1 MTLNEIMQDIIAL
14 EEDLLIYERK
24 YGITSDIFYESFS
37 QGDEPPDDTWVL
49 DWGGWAGTYQI
60 LQRRRKLFAEQIQ
73 MLQQKTPLIAL
84 LEKAARR
91 EPIPLAA

>member
-1 MTLNEIMQDIIAL
+1 MTLNELMQDIIAL
-14 EEDLLIYERK
+14 EEDLLMYERK
-24 YGITSDIFYESFS
+24 YGTPSEIFYESFS
-37 QGDEPPDDTWVL
+37 QGDEPPDDAWVL

>member
-14 EEDLLIYERK
+14 EEDLLTYERK
-24 YGITSDIFYESFS
+24 YGIPSDIFYASFS
-37 QGDEPPDDTWVL
+37 QGDEPPDDAWVL
-49 DWGGWAGTYQI
+49 DWGDWAGAYQI
-60 LQRRRKLFAEQIQ
+60 LQRRRKLFSEQIDR
-73 MLQQKTPLIAL
+73 LQQKTPLIDL

>member
-1 MTLNEIMQDIIAL
+1 MRSCKNILAL
-14 EEDLLIYERK
+14 EEDLLMYERK
-24 YGITSDIFYESFS
+24 YGILSETFYESFS

-60 LQRRRKLFAEQIQ
+60 LQRRRKLYTEQIYA
-73 MLQQKTPLIAL
+73 LQQQTPLIFL
-84 LEKAARR
+84 IEKAARR

>member
-14 EEDLLIYERK
+14 EEDLLLYERK
-24 YGITSDIFYESFS
+24 YGIPSDIFYASFS
-37 QGDEPPDDTWVL
+37 QGDEPPDDAWVL

-60 LQRRRKLFAEQIQ
+60 LQRRRKLFAEQIER
-73 MLQQKTPLIAL
+73 LQQKTSLIDL

-91 EPIPLAA
+91 KPIPLAA